1 MGCEECVRLVAGSSC
16 VMEREEGLMMMCYAR
31 ILVSLNGQTK
41 DFYWLDTSELSST
54 KLALEFGIAKQLR
67 MMRQIRHAN

>member
-16 VMEREEGLMMMCYAR
+16 VMEREEGLMMCYAR

-41 DFYWLDTSELSST
+41 DFYWLDTSEFSST